1 MSYTVQ
7 HESWRE
13 STTSH
18 ESRRESPRV
27 YETWRESTKG
37 TESAS
42 ETWPESP
49 RVHETRQN
57 SPSARDLTRVAK
69 SARDLTR
76 VTESIR
82 KFQANNSDN
91 LTFFRRCLN
100 IFVINSVFSVGDR
113 MGSEWRGYA
122 LCQYRAWNVTGGSG
136 SSLERTWGVPE
147 GYWGISTFCNVSVF
161 TFFVGT
167 ASAALIKSW
176 DCEHVLILNGY
187 IGLSPFL
194 LGKILKLNSR

>member
-57 SPSARDLTRVAK
+57 SPSARDLTRV
-69 SARDLTR
+69 
-76 VTESIR
+76 TESIR

-100 IFVINSVFSVGDR
+100 IFVINSVFLVGDR